1 MIAPGKVIVL
11 YKIITYKT
19 ERRKTSVIVI
29 NVLTLVEE
37 CQKKSIL
44 SHEEP
49 EANIL
54 QWIDNEGNNGR
65 NFFAW

>member
-1 MIAPGKVIVL
+1 M
-11 YKIITYKT
+11 

-49 EANIL
+49 VANIL